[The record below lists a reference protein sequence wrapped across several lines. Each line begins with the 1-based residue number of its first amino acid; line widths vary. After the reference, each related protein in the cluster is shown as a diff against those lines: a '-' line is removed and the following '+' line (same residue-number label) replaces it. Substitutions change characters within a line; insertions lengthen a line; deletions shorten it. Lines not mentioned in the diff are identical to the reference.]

1 MRTLILVAVLLPM
14 TDELR
19 VKTRELLAAVRK
31 MREPKA
37 LPAKLTDPSI
47 INGHAHDDDTA

>member
-1 MRTLILVAVLLPM
+1 M

-37 LPAKLTDPSI
+37 LPARLTDSSSPT
-47 INGHAHDDDTA
+47 NGHSDDEEE